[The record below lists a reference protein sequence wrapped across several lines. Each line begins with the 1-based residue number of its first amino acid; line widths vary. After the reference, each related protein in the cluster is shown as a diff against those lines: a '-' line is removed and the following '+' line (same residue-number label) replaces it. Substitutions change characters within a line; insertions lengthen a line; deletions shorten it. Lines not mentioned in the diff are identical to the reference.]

1 MSQYE
6 TEIDR
11 ANITTI
17 SKFSYLK
24 LLISKVRALIDGFSF
39 NTEEYERAKTILQA
53 KCAKPSELANALIEC
68 ILQLPTIISLISFH
82 LIKLVSY
89 QLFAQIWFDQTT
101 IDKNGTFRN
110 L

>member
-24 LLISKVRALIDGFSF
+24 LFISKVRALIDGFSF

-53 KCAKPSELANALIEC
+53 KCTKPSEVANAHIEC
-68 ILQLPTIISLISFH
+68 IL
-82 LIKLVSY
+82 
-89 QLFAQIWFDQTT
+89 
-101 IDKNGTFRN
+101 
-110 L
+110 